1 MSAPHS
7 MEVGKGEG
15 GRLAA
20 VIEKEC
26 ACSTIFNIHAPIL
39 KSPGVLYALFLFLNL
54 LDNQLK
60 EQVKIP
66 GTKKINMFLVLF
78 SFLFLHVRAKAS
90 FSPIAATREVA
101 GKGGE
106 EEEER
111 RRSRKQYRKY

>member
-1 MSAPHS
+1 MSATHS

-54 LDNQLK
+54 LGNQLK

-66 GTKKINMFLVLF
+66 GTKNKYVPRPFF

-106 EEEER
+106 EEEDG

>member
-54 LDNQLK
+54 LGNQLK

-78 SFLFLHVRAKAS
+78 FLSFF
-90 FSPIAATREVA
+90 TRSCQ
-101 GKGGE
+101 GFILSHSSYQRGGG
-106 EEEER
+106 
-111 RRSRKQYRKY
+111 